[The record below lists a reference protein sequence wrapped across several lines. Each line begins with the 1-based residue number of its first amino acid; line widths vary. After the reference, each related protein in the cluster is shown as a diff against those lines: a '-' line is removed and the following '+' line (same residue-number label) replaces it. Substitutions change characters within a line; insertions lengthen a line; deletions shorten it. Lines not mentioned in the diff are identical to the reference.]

1 MCVQGLRGGVRPL
14 RPRES
19 VRGLLRARPTGLT
32 SSWARSAGSSCS
44 RTPVRGPDSPH
55 GAGSL
60 VGGVDLGHR
69 STERLRHIHRRS
81 ACALS
86 GPEVGGSKGSA
97 RAGVGAGPT
106 CGRDGHPPC
115 PPCMGPMVATRGCCG
130 RLLLGLGSWG
140 RTQSLPSGVDS
151 GSPAARGAPAVCAS
165 VKSFSRCRVKLRPRG
180 ICWRPGRR
188 ERTLGGAP
196 RPPES
201 QRSSRRASS
210 WSCLGRG
217 RPGLL

>member
-1 MCVQGLRGGVRPL
+1 MHVQSLQGGVQTL
-14 RPRES
+14 RPQES
-19 VRGLLRARPTGLT
+19 VRGLPRARPAGLT
-32 SSWARSAGSSCS
+32 LSWARSAGSARSG
-44 RTPVRGPDSPH
+44 TPVRGPDSPH

-60 VGGVDLGHR
+60 AGGVDLGHR
-69 STERLRHIHRRS
+69 LTERLRHVRRRR
-81 ACALS
+81 ARALS
-86 GPEVGGSKGSA
+86 GPKVGGSKGSA

-106 CGRDGHPPC
+106 CGRDGRPPC
-115 PPCMGPMVATRGCCG
+115 PPRMGPMVATRGCFG
-130 RLLLGLGSWG
+130 RLPLGLGSRG

-151 GSPAARGAPAVCAS
+151 GSPAARSARAVCAS

-188 ERTLGGAP
+188 KRTLGGAP

-201 QRSSRRASS
+201 QRSSRQAGS

-217 RPGLL
+217 RPGLP